1 MLTRKQ
7 LYRKTIRHFQNK
19 KLLVETDNRYT
30 DLQSDSTN
38 TNQMDKKILKS
49 KENTKKSEN
58 SIEKIKSIRFNKFVY
73 VKLIPTKEE
82 HQKYYTI

>member
-19 KLLVETDNRYT
+19 KLFIDTDNRYT
-30 DLQSDSTN
+30 DSKSDSTN
-38 TNQMDKKILKS
+38 TNQILNS
-49 KENTKKSEN
+49 KENAKKSKN
-58 SIEKIKSIRFNKFVY
+58 SIEKIKSIRFNKYVY

>member
-19 KLLVETDNRYT
+19 KLLIETDNRYT

-38 TNQMDKKILKS
+38 TNQMDKILNS
-49 KENTKKSEN
+49 KENAKKSKN

-82 HQKYYTI
+82 HKKYYTI

>member
-19 KLLVETDNRYT
+19 KLLIETDNRYT

-38 TNQMDKKILKS
+38 TNQMDKILNS
-49 KENTKKSEN
+49 KENAKKSKN
-58 SIEKIKSIRFNKFVY
+58 SIEKIKSI
-73 VKLIPTKEE
+73 
-82 HQKYYTI
+82 

>member
-7 LYRKTIRHFQNK
+7 LYRKTIRHFQNN
-19 KLLVETDNRYT
+19 KLLIETDNRYT

-38 TNQMDKKILKS
+38 TNQMDKILNS
-49 KENTKKSEN
+49 KENTKKSKN
-58 SIEKIKSIRFNKFVY
+58 SIEKIKSIRFNKYVY

-82 HQKYYTI
+82 QQKYYTI